1 MDLRYA
7 SDGLHLDRKDLFGR
21 EAPVPWW
28 SSTVSQPL
36 FLVHAGD
43 NSAGNGGDGYFAGS
57 LIDRGYAA
65 FGPLNMAQ
73 AGTHATAN
81 AHQTNVGIF
90 DQSAAQTAG
99 TGGDGGD
106 WNAAMGGG
114 VGVFGLIGSDVIAT
128 GDNSAGN
135 GGNGHF
141 SGALVHAPVAVFDP
155 VNMAVAGLHGTADAH
170 QSNIV
175 QFLQGASQAA
185 GGGGHGGNDNAASG
199 GSLSVFAGGGPDH
212 SIVGAGHASDHNW
225 INSDLITS
233 GVNHAGDGGDGYFY
247 GGIVHASFAVYSP
260 INIAVAGYNSSA
272 HADQTNNVIFDQ
284 SAFQMAGIGG
294 NGGNGNAATG
304 GGVSVSGSLHG
315 AGHNWIN
322 SDMIATGGNHA
333 GDGGDGYF
341 HGGIVHA
348 SFALYDPINIAVAGY
363 NSSAHAD
370 QTNNVI
376 FDQSAFQMAG
386 VGGNGGNGNAAIG
399 GDAGLHSSILGL
411 IGSDVI
417 ATGGNSA
424 GSGGDGHFAGSL
436 IDLNIAIYA
445 PINIAVAGPNSTAD
459 AHQTNNVQFDQSAIQ
474 IAGIG
479 GDGGHGNTAFGGDF
493 AMHLLA
499 DHHLLGHA

>member
-1 MDLRYA
+1 MDLRYV

-28 SSTVSQPL
+28 PSTDSRPL
-36 FLVHAGD
+36 FLIHMGD

-57 LIDRGYAA
+57 LIDRSYAA
-65 FGPLNMAQ
+65 FEPLNMAQ
-73 AGTHATAN
+73 AGAHATAN

-114 VGVFGLIGSDVIAT
+114 VGVFGLIGSDAIAT

-170 QSNIV
+170 QSNTV

-233 GVNHAGDGGDGYFY
+233 GGNHAGDGGDG
-247 GGIVHASFAVYSP
+247 
-260 INIAVAGYNSSA
+260 
-272 HADQTNNVIFDQ
+272 NV
-284 SAFQMAGIGG
+284 
-294 NGGNGNAATG
+294 ATG

-386 VGGNGGNGNAAIG
+386 VGGNGGNGNAAVG

-459 AHQTNNVQFDQSAIQ
+459 AHQTNNVLFD
-474 IAGIG
+474 
-479 GDGGHGNTAFGGDF
+479 
-493 AMHLLA
+493 
-499 DHHLLGHA
+499 

>member
-28 SSTVSQPL
+28 PSTDSGPL
-36 FLVHAGD
+36 FLVHTGD

-57 LIDRGYAA
+57 LVDKSYAA

-81 AHQTNVGIF
+81 AHQTNFGIV
-90 DQSAAQTAG
+90 DQSATQTAG

-106 WNAAMGGG
+106 WNAAMGGSA
-114 VGVFGLIGSDVIAT
+114 GVFGLIGSDVIAT

-170 QSNIV
+170 QSNTV

-225 INSDLITS
+225 INSDLIAS
-233 GVNHAGDGGDGYFY
+233 GGNHAGDGGDGYFY
-247 GGIVHASFAVYSP
+247 GSMIHASFAVYDP
-260 INIAVAGYNSSA
+260 INISVAGYNSNA
-272 HADQTNNVIFDQ
+272 HADQ
-284 SAFQMAGIGG
+284 A
-294 NGGNGNAATG
+294 
-304 GGVSVSGSLHG
+304 
-315 AGHNWIN
+315 
-322 SDMIATGGNHA
+322 
-333 GDGGDGYF
+333 
-341 HGGIVHA
+341 
-348 SFALYDPINIAVAGY
+348 
-363 NSSAHAD
+363 
-370 QTNNVI
+370 NNVI

-386 VGGNGGNGNAAIG
+386 VGGNGGNGNAAVG

-424 GSGGDGHFAGSL
+424 GFGGDGHFAGSL

-445 PINIAVAGPNSTAD
+445 PINIAVAGSNSTAE
-459 AHQTNNVQFDQSAIQ
+459 AHQTNNVEFDQSAIQ
-474 IAGIG
+474 IAGVG

>member
-1 MDLRYA
+1 MDLRHV

-21 EAPVPWW
+21 EAPVPWRP
-28 SSTVSQPL
+28 STDSGPL
-36 FLVHAGD
+36 FLVHTGD

-57 LIDRGYAA
+57 LIDKSYAA
-65 FGPLNMAQ
+65 FGPLNVAQ

-81 AHQTNVGIF
+81 AHQTNIGIF
-90 DQSAAQTAG
+90 DQSATQTAG

-106 WNAAMGGG
+106 WNAAMGGS
-114 VGVFGLIGSDVIAT
+114 VGVFGLIGSDAIAT

-135 GGNGHF
+135 GGDGHF
-141 SGALVHAPVAVFDP
+141 SGTLMHAPVAVFDP
-155 VNMAVAGLHGTADAH
+155 INMATAGFHGTADAH
-170 QSNIV
+170 QSNTV

-199 GSLSVFAGGGPDH
+199 GGVSVFAASATDH

-233 GVNHAGDGGDGYFY
+233 GGNHAGDGGDGYFY
-247 GGIVHASFAVYSP
+247 GGIVHASVAV
-260 INIAVAGYNSSA
+260 
-272 HADQTNNVIFDQ
+272 
-284 SAFQMAGIGG
+284 
-294 NGGNGNAATG
+294 
-304 GGVSVSGSLHG
+304 
-315 AGHNWIN
+315 
-322 SDMIATGGNHA
+322 
-333 GDGGDGYF
+333 
-341 HGGIVHA
+341 
-348 SFALYDPINIAVAGY
+348 YDPINIAVAGY

-386 VGGNGGNGNAAIG
+386 VAGNGGNGNKAIG

-459 AHQTNNVQFDQSAIQ
+459 AHQTNNVQFDQSAVQ

-479 GDGGHGNTAFGGDF
+479 GGGGHGNTAFGGDF

-499 DHHLLGHA
+499 DDHLLGHA

>member
-1 MDLRYA
+1 MDLRYV
-7 SDGLHLDRKDLFGR
+7 SDGLHLDRKDLLGR
-21 EAPVPWW
+21 DAPVPWW
-28 SSTVSQPL
+28 PSTDSGPL
-36 FLVHAGD
+36 FLVHTGD

-57 LIDRGYAA
+57 LVDESYAA
-65 FGPLNMAQ
+65 FGPLNM

-81 AHQTNVGIF
+81 AHQTNIGIF
-90 DQSAAQTAG
+90 DQSATQTAG

-106 WNAAMGGG
+106 WNAAMGGS
-114 VGVFGLIGSDVIAT
+114 VGLFGLIGSDVIAT

-141 SGALVHAPVAVFDP
+141 SGALVHAPVAAFDP
-155 VNMAVAGLHGTADAH
+155 INIAMAGFHGTADAH
-170 QSNIV
+170 QSNTV

-199 GSLSVFAGGGPDH
+199 GGGSVLAAGAPEH
-212 SIVGAGHASDHNW
+212 HQIYFHLNAS
-225 INSDLITS
+225 
-233 GVNHAGDGGDGYFY
+233 
-247 GGIVHASFAVYSP
+247 
-260 INIAVAGYNSSA
+260 
-272 HADQTNNVIFDQ
+272 
-284 SAFQMAGIGG
+284 
-294 NGGNGNAATG
+294 
-304 GGVSVSGSLHG
+304 
-315 AGHNWIN
+315 
-322 SDMIATGGNHA
+322 GGNHA

-341 HGGIVHA
+341 YGGIVHA

-386 VGGNGGNGNAAIG
+386 IGGNGGNGNAAIG
-399 GDAGLHSSILGL
+399 GDTGFHSAILGL

-459 AHQTNNVQFDQSAIQ
+459 AHQTNNVQFDQSAVQ
-474 IAGIG
+474 IAGVG